1 MSIKDNFPSVG
12 PSLSLNFARSKTLDP
27 RITFSRSSVGTY
39 MDENGLIVT
48 GSADEPRFD
57 HKIENGVV
65 KSLGLLV
72 EEQRTNLLNYSED
85 FSASPGGWTLSATGA
100 SRTQNLIGP
109 DGVTNSAWTI
119 TDSDNTGDLPQ
130 FYKQI
135 SISASSSTK
144 YCISCFMKDVDNAG
158 ITPDLYAFFS
168 GNSTKGS
175 YVRYT
180 FSTDSF
186 TAHASD
192 GGGIQPS
199 IYGSIS
205 YPNGWVR
212 LYFVVDDSNNG
223 SNTALQFRIY
233 PNGRGSNTTGSMGFF
248 GAQIEEGEF
257 PTSYIPTS
265 GATKT
270 RSPDNVTMTGTNF
283 SDWYNQDEGTVYVS
297 QKLKGVQDDSRNNLV
312 YKINGGGGS
321 DYLYNTKSGDK
332 NIFIFGDGGT
342 NYSRF
347 QDGTDSTDTKTAWA
361 YDVSGDDFK
370 PYYNGIEVTNETTTN
385 TPSTTSHTQLELG
398 ASSGAKYC
406 GHIQQF
412 AYYPKRL
419 TNTQLQNLT
428 K

>member
-27 RITFSRSSVGTY
+27 RITFSRASTSGDATY
-39 MDENGLIVT
+39 MDANGLIVT
-48 GSADEPRFD
+48 AAADEPRFD
-57 HKIENGVV
+57 HNYDNGVV

-72 EEQRTNLLNYSED
+72 EEQRTNLIRYNTKHDESYWVNNGNNSSETINTTET
-85 FSASPGGWTLSATGA
+85 SS
-100 SRTQNLIGP
+100 P
-109 DGVTNSAWTI
+109 DGTNNATKLFGNNGVT
-119 TDSDNTGDLPQ
+119 GRQ
-130 FYKQI
+130 
-135 SISASSSTK
+135 SIYQGVSVT
-144 YCISCFMKDVDNAG
+144 
-158 ITPDLYAFFS
+158 S
-168 GNSTKGS
+168 GTT
-175 YVRYT
+175 YT
-180 FSTDSF
+180 FSVF
-186 TAHASD
+186 LKQGQRRYASIWFD
-192 GGGIQPS
+192 TTNISEGAY
-199 IYGSIS
+199 YGSASIIDLQTGTLATGS
-205 YPNGWVR
+205 QTNIVPYPNGWYCCYVTATPTATGN
-212 LYFVVDDSNNG
+212 VNMQVSVGSPNNNVSGYIANGDG
-223 SNTALQFRIY
+223 SSGIY
-233 PNGRGSNTTGSMGFF
+233 IWGHQVE
-248 GAQIEEGEF
+248 AGEF

-265 GATKT
+265 AGISTRGA
-270 RSPDNVTMTGTNF
+270 DNVTMTGTNF

-321 DYLYNTKSGDK
+321 DYFYNTKSGDK

-347 QDGTDSTDTKTAWA
+347 QDNTDSTDTKTAFA

-370 PYYNGIEVTNETTTN
+370 PYHDGIEVTNETISN
-385 TPSTTSHTQLELG
+385 TPSVTSHTQLELG

>member
-27 RITFSRSSVGTY
+27 RITFSRSSSSGDATY
-39 MDENGLIVT
+39 TDANGLIVT
-48 GSADEPRFD
+48 AAADEPRFD

-72 EEQRTNLLNYSED
+72 EEQRTNLIAYSTYHAPDGSNSDFRWQPLNG
-85 FSASPGGWTLSATGA
+85 ASTSSTTETAPDGTSTAWRWDGNSGTGA
-100 SRTQNLIGP
+100 IARIFLGP
-109 DGVTNSAWTI
+109 DTFTANGSDSYTVSFYAKLISGTTKSADMRFDLQDTQLLTNYESNLVTGEWKRIVI
-119 TDSDNTGDLPQ
+119 TGTP
-130 FYKQI
+130 
-135 SISASSSTK
+135 ASGT
-144 YCISCFMKDVDNAG
+144 
-158 ITPDLYAFFS
+158 
-168 GNSTKGS
+168 
-175 YVRYT
+175 YT
-180 FSTDSF
+180 FMDL
-186 TAHASD
+186 
-192 GGGIQPS
+192 
-199 IYGSIS
+199 
-205 YPNGWVR
+205 V
-212 LYFVVDDSNNG
+212 NN
-223 SNTALQFRIY
+223 
-233 PNGRGSNTTGSMGFF
+233 NTTDYVIDFWGVQVEA
-248 GAQIEEGEF
+248 GAF

-321 DYLYNTKSGDK
+321 DYFYNTKSGDK
-332 NIFIFGDGGT
+332 NIFIFGDDGT

-347 QDGTDSTDTKTAWA
+347 QDNTDSTDTKTAFA

-370 PYYNGIEVTNETTTN
+370 PYHDGIEVTNETISN
-385 TPSTTSHTQLELG
+385 TPSATSHTQLELG